1 MSGLFEELRRR
12 NIFRVAGV
20 YAVVGWLLA
29 QAAALLESSLGFPA
43 WFDGVVVGFLLIGFP
58 IAMVLAWA
66 FEMTPEGMIRTAAVS
81 EGESVTQKPGR
92 KLDYVILGGLALVGV
107 MIVWQ
112 VTMRPSPA
120 TLADNAAK
128 FGDRKEIASSA
139 SIAVLPFADLSPDG
153 DQEYFSDGIAE
164 EILNVLAQIDALS
177 VTSRTS
183 AFAFKSQSALS
194 IRDIAAALNVRHVLE
209 GSVRTAGDTIRIT
222 AQLID
227 AETDQHLWSET
238 YDRELSAE
246 SVFAIQDE
254 IAGAITNAL
263 ADKLGVEIE
272 IADAASSGGTTEL
285 SAYESLLEGRRL
297 FINRN
302 YENLPHAIN
311 AFEQAVAADPQF
323 ARAWGSLSM
332 AYTVAPAWG
341 FADRDYYALS
351 DEAARRALA
360 LDPQNAAAY
369 TTLGNIAAKSS
380 VADYETAIKYYE
392 RAIAA
397 DPQSTTAHLWLSQ
410 AWQDIGFFDRAEQ
423 SVKACLQVDPN
434 YPLCLYTY
442 AEVAL
447 QQGQYDESRRRLLDV
462 LATSH
467 MDSYT
472 QFLGVAAQR
481 GDDMLLV
488 MMLREMADIIGPD
501 MRWIIA
507 DLRRALSDETY
518 DRADALLRF
527 EARLQGA
534 DSQGARDPYIKGAY
548 KLAFGAYEQVPDTF
562 AAFAWWFYPGYPG
575 LLQSDAAHR
584 AIIAKNIP
592 TYWREHGFPPQCRP
606 VGKNDF
612 ECE

>member
-1 MSGLFEELRRR
+1 LSEFFHELRRR

-20 YAVVGWLLA
+20 YGVIAWLLV
-29 QAAALLESSLGFPA
+29 QVAATLESAVGLPT
-43 WFDGVVVGFLLIGFP
+43 WFDGFIVAILLIGFP
-58 IAMVLAWA
+58 IAMILAWA
-66 FEMTPEGMIRTAAVS
+66 FEITPEGMKLNAMTADGAN
-81 EGESVTQKPGR
+81 TAPKPAG
-92 KLDYVILGGLALVGV
+92 KLDYVIIGGLVLVGA
-107 MIVWQ
+107 MIVADRMMPEK
-112 VTMRPSPA
+112 VATAARDDLPA
-120 TLADNAAK
+120 STAEEVAD
-128 FGDRKEIASSA
+128 A
-139 SIAVLPFADLSPDG
+139 SIAVLPFADLSPNG

-194 IRDIAAALNVRHVLE
+194 IRDIAAALNVKHVLE

-227 AETDQHLWSET
+227 AETDQHLWSGT

-302 YENLPHAIN
+302 YENMPHAIN

-332 AYTVAPAWG
+332 AYAVAPAWG
-341 FADRDYYALS
+341 FADRDYYTLAG
-351 DEAARRALA
+351 EAARRALA
-360 LDPQNAAAY
+360 LDPQNATAY
-369 TTLGNIAAKSS
+369 TTLGSIAAKSS
-380 VADYETAIKYYE
+380 KPDYETAIKYYE

-442 AEVAL
+442 AEIAL

-462 LATSH
+462 FATSH

-488 MMLREMADIIGPD
+488 MMLREMADVIGPD